1 MIEFGNTL
9 RQAREQKGL
18 TTRQIAETTHMMVQ
32 LVEDLENERF
42 SRIAAPIY
50 GRGFVKLYCEAV
62 GIDPKPLVAEFMEIF
77 NGNREPTIRR
87 RDEAPAAAP
96 APAPAPAP
104 AAVPEPA
111 PEPAAAPEPTP
122 TYEDD
127 GIISAATDPEPA
139 SVAAAEPPPQ
149 EDSLF
154 AFARRPAEPAPR
166 PQPAPAPTEPPAP
179 ADDPFARLTRG
190 PSRYAAPA
198 PIDDAPRGPRFT
210 IPPAALRFLA
220 LAGGAALVLWLLY
233 AGFSAIISALSSAP
247 EAPNAETTP
256 AANAATPSASA
267 PAAAPRKPM
276 DIPPLYID

>member
-18 TTRQIAETTHMMVQ
+18 TTKQVAETTHMMVQ

-62 GIDPKPLVAEFMEIF
+62 GLDPKPLVSEFMEIF
-77 NGNREPTIRR
+77 NGNRPATIRR
-87 RDEAPAAAP
+87 REAAPQPAP

-104 AAVPEPA
+104 VPMPEPVPAPEPA
-111 PEPAAAPEPTP
+111 PEPEPAL
-122 TYEDD
+122 EVNEVEEED
-127 GIISAATDPEPA
+127 GIIAAAADPLPPET
-139 SVAAAEPPPQ
+139 VTAAEPPPV

-154 AFARRPAEPAPR
+154 DFAQRPE
-166 PQPAPAPTEPPAP
+166 PAPAPSRAPAP
-179 ADDPFARLTRG
+179 EPVRRPPPLPA

-198 PIDDAPRGPRFT
+198 PIDKPTHLPRIT

-220 LAGGAALVLWLLY
+220 LAGGAVILLWLLF
-233 AGFSAIISALSSAP
+233 AGIRAVVSALGSAP
-247 EAPNAETTP
+247 EPAAETP
-256 AANAATPSASA
+256 AEEAGS
-267 PAAAPRKPM
+267 PRQPM
-276 DIPPLYID
+276 SVPPLYID